1 MRTQKILQNPV
12 AKKMYEYKF
21 NHASNVLLGNVKEA
35 RKNYQEF
42 AKLAVNDFETAL
54 QVPSPIKG
62 TFPLF
67 SKLGFNTLKYLFYNL
82 FAKKTPEEKRLK
94 KMFEEYKIQ

>member
-42 AKLAVNDFETAL
+42 AKV
-54 QVPSPIKG
+54 
-62 TFPLF
+62 
-67 SKLGFNTLKYLFYNL
+67 YLH
-82 FAKKTPEEKRLK
+82 
-94 KMFEEYKIQ
+94 